1 MFTTHNHF
9 TRSSKKMSVEEAL
22 GKLQNEL
29 SSQISNLTNEV
40 RSTRDEVI
48 NLKDVIIK
56 RLQEEND
63 LLRARCSKLENKV
76 IDLES
81 SINHIEQYGRRNN
94 IVISGIPDDIND
106 NDLESTVT
114 KLMKDVDVYI
124 DSGDIEACHRIGES
138 DCKTSSKKTIVR
150 FVNRKY
156 CKKALLNRKNFAHIN
171 SEIKYNFKHNNQ
183 IFINESLTKV
193 NESLAFCARKLKRA
207 GVIYSSYTREG
218 VVHVK
223 KDEHEKAIKVHHMNV
238 LYDNFP
244 DFVFFEDD
252 EREVFVDASPNAS
265 GQSSY

>member
-1 MFTTHNHF
+1 
-9 TRSSKKMSVEEAL
+9 
-22 GKLQNEL
+22 
-29 SSQISNLTNEV
+29 
-40 RSTRDEVI
+40 
-48 NLKDVIIK
+48 
-56 RLQEEND
+56 
-63 LLRARCSKLENKV
+63 
-76 IDLES
+76 
-81 SINHIEQYGRRNN
+81 
-94 IVISGIPDDIND
+94 
-106 NDLESTVT
+106 
-114 KLMKDVDVYI
+114 MKDVDVYI
-124 DSGDIEACHRIGES
+124 DSGDIEACHRIGKS
-138 DCKTSSKKTIVR
+138 DHKTSSKKTIVR

-171 SEIKYNFKHNNQ
+171 SEIKYNFKRNNQ

>member
-9 TRSSKKMSVEEAL
+9 TRSSKKMSVEAL

-76 IDLES
+76 TDLEL

-94 IVISGIPDDIND
+94 IAIPGIPDEIND
-106 NDLESTVT
+106 NNLESTVT
-114 KLMKDVDVYI
+114 KLMKDVDVYT
-124 DSGDIEACHRIGES
+124 DSDDIEACHRIDKS
-138 DCKTSSKKTIVR
+138 DRKTSSKKKIVR

-156 CKKALLNRKNFAHIN
+156 CKKALLNRKNLLI
-171 SEIKYNFKHNNQ
+171 
-183 IFINESLTKV
+183 
-193 NESLAFCARKLKRA
+193 
-207 GVIYSSYTREG
+207 
-218 VVHVK
+218 
-223 KDEHEKAIKVHHMNV
+223 
-238 LYDNFP
+238 
-244 DFVFFEDD
+244 
-252 EREVFVDASPNAS
+252 
-265 GQSSY
+265 

>member
-40 RSTRDEVI
+40 RSTLDEVI

-63 LLRARCSKLENKV
+63 LLWARCSKLENKV
-76 IDLES
+76 IDLEL

-106 NDLESTVT
+106 NDLESTVI

-124 DSGDIEACHRIGES
+124 DSGDIEACHKLASRI
-138 DCKTSSKKTIVR
+138 V
-150 FVNRKY
+150 
-156 CKKALLNRKNFAHIN
+156 
-171 SEIKYNFKHNNQ
+171 KHQ
-183 IFINESLTKV
+183 
-193 NESLAFCARKLKRA
+193 ARKQL
-207 GVIYSSYTREG
+207 
-218 VVHVK
+218 
-223 KDEHEKAIKVHHMNV
+223 
-238 LYDNFP
+238 F
-244 DFVFFEDD
+244 
-252 EREVFVDASPNAS
+252 AS
-265 GQSSY
+265 

>member
-1 MFTTHNHF
+1 MILLNMMEQYGIQHYLFIYFLFFWLINMFTTHNNF

-29 SSQISNLTNEV
+29 SSQISNLINQV

-81 SINHIEQYGRRNN
+81 TINHTEQYGRRNN

-106 NDLESTVT
+106 NDLESTVI

-124 DSGDIEACHRIGES
+124 DSSDIEACHRIGKL

-171 SEIKYNFKHNNQ
+171 SETKYNFKHKNQ

-193 NESLAFCARKLKRA
+193 NDRLLSVQE
-207 GVIYSSYTREG
+207 
-218 VVHVK
+218 
-223 KDEHEKAIKVHHMNV
+223 N
-238 LYDNFP
+238 
-244 DFVFFEDD
+244 
-252 EREVFVDASPNAS
+252 
-265 GQSSY
+265 